1 MYLSFDPNQNHYYFK
16 NNKTLPLVFIHGVGL
31 DHQMW
36 EPQIKQLSKYSI
48 LTYDLLGHGKTP
60 FKKDKLTLNDFSEQ
74 LSSIL
79 EYLKLTKINLV
90 GFSLGSLIALDFAS
104 SFQDKL
110 NKLVLI
116 GTTYQRSENERSLVL
131 DRFNQAKLN
140 KPISKQALKRWFS
153 DEYLKKNPNTYDL
166 FMKILDKSPED
177 HQNFLKA
184 YDLFANHKD
193 NIQLIKK
200 IKTKTLIMTGSDD
213 EGSSPEMSKKLT
225 KDLINSCYVE
235 IKKGKHLCSIECS
248 NDVNI
253 SLENF
258 IYNNE

>member
-1 MYLSFDPNQNHYYFK
+1 MSLSFDPNQNHYYFN

-36 EPQIKQLSKYSI
+36 EPQIKQLSEYSI

-60 FKKDKLTLNDFSEQ
+60 FKKDKLTLNDFSKQ

-79 EYLKLTKINLV
+79 EYLKLSKINLV

-131 DRFNQAKLN
+131 DRFNQAKIN

-184 YDLFANHKD
+184 YELFANHED
-193 NIQLIKK
+193 NKQSIQS
-200 IKTKTLIMTGSDD
+200 IKTKTLIMTGSNDQ
-213 EGSSPEMSKKLT
+213 GSTPKMSKELT
-225 KDLINSCYVE
+225 KDITNANYIE
-235 IKKGKHLCSIECS
+235 ISDGKHLCSIECAD
-248 NDVNI
+248 DVNMNI
-253 SLENF
+253 RNF
-258 IYNNE
+258 IKN